1 MRRYI
6 TALILIV
13 IAAVAG
19 GAQTPEAKLKAEGLL
34 KQAREAVG
42 SEKKW
47 KELQSISATGL
58 QRQTMGERQME
69 NEVTVDLMMPDKIM
83 TTFAMQFGGNPIG
96 TRISALNGEQ
106 LWNDFIPGMGMGGGP
121 GGGGMVRMMGGGG
134 PGPGGGDPNS
144 PMAKYGQMTQRRD
157 LVIVMVSWLL
167 SPPPSAQLEFA
178 YAGEAPGP
186 EGSKLDAI
194 LAKSPQGMNFVLY
207 FNQESHQLVG
217 IKYKAKNM
225 RGAFGGGRGGPGGP
239 GAPGATGQQGGQQGG
254 RQGGNTAQPGQGQ
267 PRAPLTPEEQERRMK
282 EAQERFE
289 KAPEV
294 DYTWAFSDYKNV
306 GGFNLPHRMTKS
318 EGGTPNEE
326 WEISKF
332 KINPKLTADKFIK
345 KEKDKA
351 STN

>member
-1 MRRYI
+1 MRRFI

-13 IAAVAG
+13 TAAVAG

-34 KQAREAVG
+34 KQAREAIG

-47 KELQSISATGL
+47 KELQSLTATGL

-69 NEVTVDLMMPDKIM
+69 NEVTVDLMTPDKIM

-96 TRISALNGEQ
+96 TRISTLNGDQ

-134 PGPGGGDPNS
+134 GPGGPGGGDPNS
-144 PMAKYGQMTQRRD
+144 PMAKYFQMSQRRD
-157 LVIVMVSWLL
+157 LVLVMLGWLM
-167 SPPPSAQLEFA
+167 SPPASAQLEFA

-186 EGSKLDAI
+186 EGAKLDAI
-194 LAKSPQGMNFVLY
+194 VAKSPLGMNFVLY
-207 FNQESHQLVG
+207 LNQESHQLVG
-217 IKYKAKNM
+217 IKYKAKQM
-225 RGAFGGGRGGPGGP
+225 RQMMGGGRGPGGQP
-239 GAPGATGQQGGQQGG
+239 GQPGQGGGQ
-254 RQGGNTAQPGQGQ
+254 RQGGNAQPGQPGQ
-267 PRAPLTPEEQERRMK
+267 GGQRPEMTPEERERRMK

-294 DYTWAFSDYKNV
+294 DISWAFSEYKNV
-306 GGFNLPHRMTKS
+306 SGFNFPHRMTKS